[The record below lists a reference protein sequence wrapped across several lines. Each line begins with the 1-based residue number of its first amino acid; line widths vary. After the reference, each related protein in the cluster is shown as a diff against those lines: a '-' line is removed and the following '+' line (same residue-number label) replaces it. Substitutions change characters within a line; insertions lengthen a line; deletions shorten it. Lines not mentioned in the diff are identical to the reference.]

1 MIKTFKIGNKTLKSG
16 INESSGVEKNKLQIG
31 NKNSKLET
39 KIQNWKQTFQKL
51 GINKQNIKIG
61 IKTLKNWEQAKRTS
75 KLGSK
80 YLKLGT
86 KLQTFEHIC

>member
-16 INESSGVEKNKLQIG
+16 INESSGVEKKNFKLG
-31 NKNSKLET
+31 T